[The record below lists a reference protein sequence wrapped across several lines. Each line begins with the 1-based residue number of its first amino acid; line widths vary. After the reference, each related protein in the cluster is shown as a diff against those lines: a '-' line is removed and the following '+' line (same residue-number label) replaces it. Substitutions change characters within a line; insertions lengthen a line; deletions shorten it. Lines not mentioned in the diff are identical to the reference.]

1 MASVK
6 MIEEADA
13 TGKVKDLYSEIKK
26 TLGIAFVPNMYK
38 VMAPNPSFLRASW
51 EKINV
56 IMKPRTL
63 DKLTKEIIAVS
74 VSAVMGCQY

>member
-1 MASVK
+1 MTTVR

-13 TGKVKDLYSEIKK
+13 TGEVKDLYEEIKK

-38 VMAPNPSFLRASW
+38 VMAPNPSFLRANW
-51 EKINV
+51 AKINV
-56 IMKPRTL
+56 VMQPRKL
-63 DKLTKEIIAVS
+63 DKLTKEIIALS

>member
-6 MIEEADA
+6 IIEEADA
-13 TGKVKDLYSEIKK
+13 TAEVKDLYEEIKK
-26 TLGIAFVPNMYK
+26 TLGINFVPNMYK
-38 VMAPNPSFLRASW
+38 VMAPNPSFLRANW
-51 EKINV
+51 AKINV
-56 IMKPRTL
+56 VMKPGKL